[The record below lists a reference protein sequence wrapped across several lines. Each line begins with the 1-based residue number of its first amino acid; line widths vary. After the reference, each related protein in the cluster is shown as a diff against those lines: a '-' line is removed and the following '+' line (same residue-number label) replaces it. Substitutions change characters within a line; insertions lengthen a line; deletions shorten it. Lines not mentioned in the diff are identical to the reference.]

1 MVVAL
6 TTIQVSEQTH
16 LELKKIK
23 GELLAKNG
31 KERTFD
37 EIIMLLIEHYR
48 KTGK

>member
-1 MVVAL
+1 M
-6 TTIQVSEQTH
+6 TTIRISKKTH

-37 EIIMLLIEHYR
+37 EIIQLLIEHYR
-48 KTGK
+48 KTSH